1 MGPRIITHSQYYSNQ
16 NGLNLVTSFRALLN
30 LGGWWYMVGSQ
41 FGWVVVYGGVTLKQ
55 GILPIHICELDLIV
69 K

>member
-1 MGPRIITHSQYYSNQ
+1 
-16 NGLNLVTSFRALLN
+16 
-30 LGGWWYMVGSQ
+30 VGSQ